1 MSTCWVS
8 SAVKCGPL
16 SDDITDGTQ
25 NFGIILFSN
34 TLDISLALL
43 VLHGN
48 APGHPE
54 KVLGPIGI

>member
-1 MSTCWVS
+1 MWSPVHTYD
-8 SAVKCGPL
+8 GTH
-16 SDDITDGTQ
+16 ITDGTQ